1 MMINLQRQSLQVPSR
16 DVNGGLTSV
25 EFRPEIRTGFV
36 GVLFFF
42 SGVLPE
48 RCAALFRN
56 VTHQQDGGS
65 AAT

>member
-42 SGVLPE
+42 
-48 RCAALFRN
+48 RAFCRN
-56 VTHQQDGGS
+56 DARRYFGT
-65 AAT
+65 